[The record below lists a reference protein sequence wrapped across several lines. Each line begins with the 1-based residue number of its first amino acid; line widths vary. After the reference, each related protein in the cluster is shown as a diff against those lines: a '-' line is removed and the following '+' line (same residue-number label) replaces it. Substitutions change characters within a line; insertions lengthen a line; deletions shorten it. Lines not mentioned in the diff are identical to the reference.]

1 MSSAERWHYKF
12 TAAQFRI
19 TTPEG
24 QRPTPKELGNA
35 TQAAKS
41 FDVVLQGGVH
51 GNYIYTHK
59 KDGQKYFAT
68 NAVSAYQSLRDKFK
82 WINYPK
88 AHAKTRERVAARYV
102 ILANDPRPKVADAAQ
117 EMLNLL
123 RRQKKGVV
131 NTAALRQ
138 ASQRLCEALKPHSPS
153 GGSVI
158 VPLSEDESLSEDGSL
173 SPAINASQP
182 ASGVDPVNSKS
193 DRPPLP
199 HVPIGTV
206 NERAQTIA
214 SSDALS
220 TLRNYVAALPIGS
233 VLMQYRDGDDGRVAY
248 AGARRPDD
256 PVPAEE
262 RALNTAFEQDFA
274 DTLKFLAE
282 SHMDHDTKFADA
294 YFIIKLVNKHLQ
306 AGTPITVTHALRT
319 YLGALCEDQP
329 QALN

>member
-1 MSSAERWHYKF
+1 MPRMSSAERWHYKF

-102 ILANDPRPKVADAAQ
+102 ILANDPDPVADAAQ

-131 NTAALRQ
+131 VPPDCARPHRALRGLE
-138 ASQRLCEALKPHSPS
+138 APFAVRRLR
-153 GGSVI
+153 
-158 VPLSEDESLSEDGSL
+158 
-173 SPAINASQP
+173 
-182 ASGVDPVNSKS
+182 
-193 DRPPLP
+193 DRPP
-199 HVPIGTV
+199 V
-206 NERAQTIA
+206 R
-214 SSDALS
+214 
-220 TLRNYVAALPIGS
+220 
-233 VLMQYRDGDDGRVAY
+233 GRV
-248 AGARRPDD
+248 
-256 PVPAEE
+256 PV
-262 RALNTAFEQDFA
+262 
-274 DTLKFLAE
+274 
-282 SHMDHDTKFADA
+282 
-294 YFIIKLVNKHLQ
+294 
-306 AGTPITVTHALRT
+306 
-319 YLGALCEDQP
+319 
-329 QALN
+329 